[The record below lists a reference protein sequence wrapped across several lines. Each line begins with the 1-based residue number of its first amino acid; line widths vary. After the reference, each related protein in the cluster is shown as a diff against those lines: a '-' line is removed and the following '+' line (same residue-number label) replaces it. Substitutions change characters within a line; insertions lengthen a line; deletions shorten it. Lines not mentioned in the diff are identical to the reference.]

1 MQMSGTAAFLLSTFP
16 SRPGSEQLPNEKA
29 STYLLPSVRRLE
41 PSVNGTFEIL
51 LLGWGLQSG
60 LGSRKPASRGPC
72 TVDATELLKRLR
84 AGKGLG
90 T

>member
-1 MQMSGTAAFLLSTFP
+1 M
-16 SRPGSEQLPNEKA
+16 
-29 STYLLPSVRRLE
+29 RRLE

-60 LGSRKPASRGPC
+60 SGSRKPASRGPC

-90 T
+90 TYAPFVQCVLTPMAGREGARK